1 MEQSAA
7 SFDCTLSLHIAM
19 CSYRYV
25 HVNDIAKFI
34 QNLQSMQIV
43 INLGGRGRG
52 GGFINTGLEST
63 GLLHAPQGQP
73 RRVCPSSTA
82 HGQIVCQCAGR
93 GHVDM

>member
-43 INLGGRGRG
+43 INLGGRGG
-52 GGFINTGLEST
+52 GGWIHQYWPGVHWTAACSSGTTTESMSVIYCT
-63 GLLHAPQGQP
+63 
-73 RRVCPSSTA
+73 
-82 HGQIVCQCAGR
+82 
-93 GHVDM
+93 